1 MVMIMPDE
9 LVLTKQIADIVELN
23 RETRPSWDD
32 YFMAVTMLIASRS
45 NCGRLHVGCILVS
58 NGEHKNRIVAAG
70 YNGFMAGVPH
80 NSKIRDGH
88 EQATIHA
95 EQNAITDAARRGISI
110 SGATAYISHFP
121 CLQCAKLLAAS
132 GITEIKYHFDYN
144 NDPLAIELLG
154 EWNVRVTRL

>member
-1 MVMIMPDE
+1 MSDE
-9 LVLTKQIADIVELN
+9 LVLTKQIAEIVELN
-23 RETRPSWDD
+23 KKIRPSWDD
-32 YFMAVTMLIASRS
+32 YFMAVTLLIASRS
-45 NCGRLHVGCILVS
+45 NCGRLHVGCIFVS
-58 NGEHKNRIVAAG
+58 QGEHKHRIVAAG
-70 YNGFMAGVPH
+70 YNGFMAGAPH

-121 CLQCAKLLAAS
+121 CLHCAKLLAAS

-144 NDPLAIELLG
+144 NDSLAIELLS
-154 EWNVRVTRL
+154 EWNVKVIQL

>member
-1 MVMIMPDE
+1 MVTIIPDE

-23 RETRPSWDD
+23 KETRPTWDD
-32 YFMAVTMLIASRS
+32 YFMAVSMLIASRS

-80 NSKIRDGH
+80 NSKIRDSH

-121 CLQCAKLLAAS
+121 CLQCAKMLAAS

-144 NDPLAIELLG
+144 NDPLAVELLG
-154 EWNVRVTRL
+154 EWNVRVIQL

>member
-1 MVMIMPDE
+1 MSNE
-9 LVLTKQIADIVELN
+9 LILTKQIAEIVELN
-23 RETRPSWDD
+23 KETRPSWDD
-32 YFMAVTMLIASRS
+32 YFMAVAMLIASRS
-45 NCGRLHVGCILVS
+45 NCGRLRVGCILVS

-80 NSKIRDGH
+80 NSKVRDNH

-121 CLQCAKLLAAS
+121 CLQCSKLLAAS
-132 GITEIKYHFDYN
+132 GIMEIKYHFDYN
-144 NDPLAIELLG
+144 NDPLAIELLS
-154 EWNVRVTRL
+154 EWNVKVVQL

>member
-1 MVMIMPDE
+1 MVTIMPDE

-23 RETRPSWDD
+23 KEARPTWDD

-110 SGATAYISHFP
+110 SGATAYVSHFP
-121 CLQCAKLLAAS
+121 CLQCAKMLAAS

-144 NDPLAIELLG
+144 NDHLVIELLG
-154 EWNVRVTRL
+154 EWNVKVTRL